1 MKRPLFAA
9 LLLNE
14 TSIFDFAFLLIKLA
28 GIALLAIG
36 LLVYIVRTPATPP
49 ARRAAAVST
58 PTQAPQTQEERTL
71 WVIVWLIVAAV
82 IYFLYSLVSG
92 MMG

>member
-14 TSIFDFAFLLIKLA
+14 TSIFDFAFLLIKLV

-36 LLVYIVRTPATPP
+36 LLVYIVRTP